1 MLNGSVKNSKV
12 TELSNVRGLNSVG
25 GFVGYSGKSGVVK
38 ADKIDVIGD
47 NTGQLL
53 GGALGVMDILVL
65 TLMTVQLQELMMV
78 TLCRVQ
84 MEMSRLPE
92 DLSDMQILQ
101 ECRIVQQVTKR
112 TRKLD

>member
-1 MLNGSVKNSKV
+1 MSEDLSAILERAEWLRQIRSMFLEIIQDSYLV
-12 TELSNVRGLNSVG
+12 ELLELWT
-25 GFVGYSGKSGVVK
+25 F
-38 ADKIDVIGD
+38 
-47 NTGQLL
+47 
-53 GGALGVMDILVL
+53 LVL

-101 ECRIVQQVTKR
+101 ECRIVQQVTR
-112 TRKLD
+112 QTRKLD